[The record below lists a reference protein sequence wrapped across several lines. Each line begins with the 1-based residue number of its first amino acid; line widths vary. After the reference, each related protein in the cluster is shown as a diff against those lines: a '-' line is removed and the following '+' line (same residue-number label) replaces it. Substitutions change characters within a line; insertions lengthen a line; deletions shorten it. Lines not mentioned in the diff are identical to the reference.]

1 MQDVIF
7 DYKKPDG
14 EEKMALLSEVTGIK
28 RDLQT
33 LRARDMHCMC
43 TDLHSKPRSA
53 ASIPTTAKNRS
64 FLHLF
69 FNVVVF
75 STMPHC
81 IIAVSQKPAVPTN
94 TSVHTQ
100 RQSFPTPLFEQE
112 LLTELCFSQQQ
123 SPYNGLTAGR
133 TL

>member
-33 LRARDMHCMC
+33 LHARDVHCMC

-53 ASIPTTAKNRS
+53 ASVPIIAKDRY
-64 FLHLF
+64 FLHCYSIFYHATLHY
-69 FNVVVF
+69 
-75 STMPHC
+75 SSELKASC
-81 IIAVSQKPAVPTN
+81 SQEH

-112 LLTELCFSQQQ
+112 LLIELCPSQQQ